1 MDMSYKNQGHLRDL
15 KDLDPRAKTTGFA
28 LLAIMF
34 FWIIIG
40 FAAFITS
47 IVCFGRSGTMVEK
60 IIGLLL
66 AIFFGPFYFLF
77 YAFNEGYCR

>member
-1 MDMSYKNQGHLRDL
+1 MKSSNDSIVMG
-15 KDLDPRAKTTGFA
+15 KTYSFA
-28 LLAIMF
+28 ILAMLF
-34 FWIIIG
+34 FWVILG

-47 IVCFGRSGTMVEK
+47 IICFGRTGSTAEK